1 MSHTL
6 FDKVWDSHVVKKIEN
21 GPDVFFIDRHLVH
34 EVTSP
39 VAFLG
44 LKERSI
50 SVLYPERTFA
60 TADHNTPTINQHL
73 PVADPLSANQLKA
86 LETNS
91 AEHGIPYWGLGH
103 EKNGIVHVIGPE
115 AGITLPGA
123 TIVCGDSHTSTH
135 GAFGAIAFGIGTS
148 EVEMVLAAQCIMQP
162 KPKSM
167 RINVNGTL
175 SFGVTPK
182 DVALYIISKLSTSGA
197 TGYFVEYAG
206 QVFRDMSME
215 GRMTVCN
222 LSIEMGARG
231 GMIAPD
237 EKTFSYIQGRE
248 YAPKGAAWDIAM
260 EYWKTLQTDTDAVFD
275 QELSFE
281 ASDIEP
287 MITYGTN
294 PGMGGG
300 ISKGIPMAA
309 HVDGGISTYKKSL
322 AYMDFNEGES
332 MIDKTIDFVF
342 LGSCTNGRIEDFRAF
357 ASIVKGRKKAPNV
370 TAWLVP
376 GSHRVEDA
384 IKEEGILDILH
395 EAGFELREPG
405 CSACLAMNDD
415 KIPPGK
421 YAVSTSNRNFE
432 GRQGPGSRTL
442 LASPLVAAAAAVTG
456 KVTDPRG
463 LMQADLA

>member
-1 MSHTL
+1 MGKTL
-6 FDKVWDSHVVKKIEN
+6 FDKVWDSHVVKKIED
-21 GPDVFFIDRHLVH
+21 GPDVLFIDRHMVH

-44 LKERSI
+44 LKNRNI
-50 SVLYPERTFA
+50 KVLFPEKTFA
-60 TADHNTPTINQHL
+60 TADHNTPTRNQHL
-73 PVADPLSANQLKA
+73 PVKDILSSKQLKA
-86 LETNS
+86 LEIN
-91 AEHGIPYWGLGH
+91 AEYHGISYWGLGH

-115 AGITLPGA
+115 HGITLPGA

-148 EVEMVLAAQCIMQP
+148 EVEMVLSTQCIMQP
-162 KPKSM
+162 KPKKM
-167 RINVNGTL
+167 RITINGKL
-175 SFGVTPK
+175 NKAVTPK
-182 DVALYIISKLSTSGA
+182 DVALFIISQLSTSGA

-206 QVFRDMSME
+206 EVFSDMTME

-237 EKTFSYIQGRE
+237 KKTFNYIKGRE
-248 YAPKGAAWDIAM
+248 FTPKNDDWNKAM
-260 EYWKTLQTDTDAVFD
+260 KYWSNLKTDDEAIFD
-275 QELSFE
+275 KEISFDG
-281 ASDIEP
+281 SKIEP

-294 PGMGGG
+294 PGMGMSIGGG
-300 ISKGIPMAA
+300 IPNSDQHKGNKK
-309 HVDGGISTYKKSL
+309 TFLKSL
-322 AYMDFNEGES
+322 EYMDYTEGE
-332 MIDKTIDFVF
+332 KVLGKNIDFVF

-357 ASIVKGRKKAPNV
+357 TEVVKGKKKSPNV

-376 GSHRVEDA
+376 GSHKVEKA
-384 IKEEGILDILH
+384 IKDEGLLSILN
-395 EAGFELREPG
+395 ESGFELREPG

-415 KIPPGK
+415 KIPSGK

-442 LASPLVAAAAAVTG
+442 LASPIVAAAAAITG
-456 KVTDPRG
+456 KITDPRE
-463 LMQADLA
+463 LIT

>member
-1 MSHTL
+1 MSAPKTL
-6 FDKVWDSHVVKKIEN
+6 FDKIWDAHVVHLQDDGTCLIY
-21 GPDVFFIDRHLVH
+21 IDRHLVH

-44 LKERSI
+44 LRNRDIK
-50 SVLYPERTFA
+50 VLFPEKTFA
-60 TADHNTPTINQHL
+60 TADHNTPTRNQHL
-73 PVADPLSANQLKA
+73 PVKDYLSSKQLKA
-86 LETNS
+86 LEEN
-91 AEHGIPYWGLGH
+91 AKYHGISYWGLGH

-115 AGITLPGA
+115 HGITLPGA

-148 EVEMVLAAQCIMQP
+148 EVEMVLSTQCVMQP
-162 KPKSM
+162 KPKKM
-167 RINVNGTL
+167 RINVNGQL
-175 SFGVTPK
+175 NEAVTPK
-182 DVALYIISKLSTSGA
+182 DVALFIISKLSTSGA
-197 TGYFVEYAG
+197 TGYFVEYSG
-206 QVFRDMSME
+206 EVFSSMTME

-237 EKTFSYIQGRE
+237 DKTFNYIRGRE
-248 YAPKGAAWDIAM
+248 FSPKNENWDIAM
-260 EYWKTLQTDTDAVFD
+260 EYWKTLKSDDDAVFD
-275 QELSFE
+275 KEFTFDGST
-281 ASDIEP
+281 IEP

-294 PGMGGG
+294 PGMG
-300 ISKGIPMAA
+300 ISINSGIPSSNQ
-309 HVDGGISTYKKSL
+309 HEGNKDTFLKSL
-322 AYMDFNEGES
+322 EYMDYSEG
-332 MIDKTIDFVF
+332 DKILGKKIDFVF

-357 ASIVKGRKKAPNV
+357 TNIVKGRKKAPNV

-376 GSHRVEDA
+376 GSHKVEKA
-384 IKEEGILDILH
+384 IKDEGLLTILN
-395 EAGFELREPG
+395 ESGFELREPG

-442 LASPLVAAAAAVTG
+442 LASPIVAAAAAITG
-456 KVTDPRG
+456 KVTDPRY
-463 LMQADLA
+463 L